1 MRPVDSMSYC
11 CDKCFCDEHLS
22 AQIKRDGIVATCCLC
37 KQRRRRC
44 LDTAALRSLFEPLVS
59 LYSNPVEY
67 MPLESLKSGDQPTL
81 SEKLVDDWG
90 IFDDWQTARKFLAEC
105 REPYHPKHNPGPDPF
120 DPDAWAGNEELYF
133 DSEYCQATVLL
144 ERWEKLREELVHEK
158 RFFAGRDLID
168 DLSTT
173 IARLQIPLRARSVLY
188 RARDCEKHKP
198 HAEANMGA
206 PPSALATAG
215 RANPAGIAY
224 LYLASNQKT
233 AVSELRPHVG
243 DSVAVGKFKLLQ
255 GLKVIDLRSPMVG
268 SPFRWGKELP
278 VVVRTMGFL
287 RKLGQ
292 ELSRPIGARRRDAE
306 YLPTQFLCELIKTME
321 FDGVLYAS
329 GLGDG
334 HNVALFDPSIAMCT
348 QVEEVRISSV
358 DVKFTEP

>member
-1 MRPVDSMSYC
+1 MSYC

-22 AQIKRDGIVATCCLC
+22 AQIRRDGIAATCCLC
-37 KQRRRRC
+37 KQRQRRC

-90 IFDDWQTARKFLAEC
+90 IFDDWRIARKFLAEC

-120 DPDAWAGNEELYF
+120 DPDAWAGDEELYF
-133 DSEYCQATVLL
+133 DSEYCQTTVLL
-144 ERWEKLREELVHEK
+144 ERWEKLRSELATEK

-173 IARLQIPLRARSVLY
+173 ISHMEAPLLVRSSVLY
-188 RARDCEKHKP
+188 RARGCESGKP
-198 HAEANMGA
+198 HARAKMGA
-206 PPSALATAG
+206 PPSAVATAG

-243 DSVAVGKFKLLQ
+243 DSIAIGTFKLRRR
-255 GLKVIDLRSPMVG
+255 LKVIDLRCPFVG
-268 SPFRWGKELP
+268 SPFRWGKDLP
-278 VVVRTMGFL
+278 AVVRTMGFL
-287 RKLGQ
+287 RRLGH
-292 ELSRPIGARRRDAE
+292 ELSRPIGAGRRDTE
-306 YLPTQFLCELIKTME
+306 YLPTQFLCELIKTRD
-321 FDGVLYAS
+321 FHGVLYAS

-334 HNVALFDPSIAMCT
+334 YNVALFDPSVARCSE
-348 QVEEVRISSV
+348 VEEVCISGV
-358 DVKFTEP
+358 DVTFKKP